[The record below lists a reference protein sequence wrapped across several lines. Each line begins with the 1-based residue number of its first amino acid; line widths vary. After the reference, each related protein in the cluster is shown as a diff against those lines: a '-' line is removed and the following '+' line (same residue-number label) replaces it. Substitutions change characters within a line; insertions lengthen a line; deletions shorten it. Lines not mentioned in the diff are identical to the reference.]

1 MLNCSMVQDLIP
13 LVVDDVC
20 SAESREAALEHIK
33 TCETCKKI
41 YENAQILPTF
51 EISAEEK
58 VIQKS
63 VKKGFRKIHK
73 RWIASIVCILLLVPI
88 SMLTKAEIQ
97 GHGIAFSN
105 IHEIFIANEFLKDLK
120 KGDYDAAFDHFYL
133 DLKKTEWLE
142 RWFDEEK
149 LANMDADARETFYEC
164 ASMLIEA
171 GGLQDYEFLSIEE
184 QDKCYYLRYNI
195 CVNDQIQNFVIIVT
209 DEGITDIIADGSFL
223 DDPMGRLAF
232 WSEQLWED
240 YSGCYFDPDTKQYVY
255 YK

>member
-20 SAESREAALEHIK
+20 SAESREAVLEHIK

-73 RWIASIVCILLLVPI
+73 RWIASIVCILLLIPI

-105 IHEIFIANEFLKDLK
+105 IHEIFIANGFLKDLK

-142 RWFDEEK
+142 RWFDEGK
-149 LANMDADARETFYEC
+149 LANMDADAREIFYEC

-171 GGLQDYEFLSIEE
+171 GGLQNYEFLSIEE
-184 QDKCYYLRYNI
+184 QDECYYLRYNI

-209 DEGITDIIADGSFL
+209 DKGITDIIADGSFL

>member
-20 SAESREAALEHIK
+20 SAESREAVLEHIK

-73 RWIASIVCILLLVPI
+73 RWIASIVCILLLIPI

-105 IHEIFIANEFLKDLK
+105 IHEIFIANGFLKDLK

-149 LANMDADARETFYEC
+149 LANMDADARETFYAC

-171 GGLQDYEFLSIEE
+171 GGLQNYEFLSIEE
-184 QDKCYYLRYNI
+184 QDECYYLRYNI